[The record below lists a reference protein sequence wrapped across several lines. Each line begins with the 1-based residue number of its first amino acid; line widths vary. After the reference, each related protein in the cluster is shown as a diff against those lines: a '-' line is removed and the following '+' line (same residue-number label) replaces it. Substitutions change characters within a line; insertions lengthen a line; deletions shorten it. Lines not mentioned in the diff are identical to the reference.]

1 MTAPNHIAG
10 GIVITGI
17 FASLWNVNIFEN
29 PLYISLTII
38 GSLIPDIDHTKSIIG
53 KLVYPLA
60 RWISI
65 KFGHR
70 TITHSIGFITVLTFT
85 MYMLEHFQ
93 MFGLEG
99 HSASLIL
106 FFSVF
111 SHYILDMF
119 TVQGIPLFYP
129 IYRNP
134 CVIPANVDL
143 RITTG
148 NLKQEGVTL
157 FIFALMVFF
166 LQDLFQNGFW
176 FTYNK
181 SFNDITHLEREFKK
195 SNTLLLVNYDFD
207 LFQKKYKSSGYLVY
221 ADFKQCY
228 ILSDTLIIL
237 NTFRQGQLIHK
248 LEPVKTDNILTVK
261 TYDFSNIPVDSV
273 NSILAYKFISQG
285 KVFSNKSVDLVTK
298 DALKSAMYFDLEN
311 EYNLRYIESMKDSLN
326 NNKFKEIQELEYKIK
341 LEEDALSYGN
351 SKFYKAKKR
360 LRRLH
365 SKLENSNSLSSYDI
379 NEIKNEIIKLE
390 AFATSFTPKRS
401 KTLIKLIDQLNEVIN
416 RKITTDI
423 YLSGTLNYF
432 DLPKKNKN
440 TIASKN

>member
-17 FASLWNVNIFEN
+17 FASLWNVNIFAN

-70 TITHSIGFITVLTFT
+70 TITHSIGFITFLTVT

-93 MFGLEG
+93 FFGLEG

-111 SHYILDMF
+111 SHYLLDMA
-119 TVQGIPLFYP
+119 TIQGIPLFYP

-148 NLKQEGVTL
+148 NLKQEGIAL

-181 SFNDITHLEREFKK
+181 KFNDIAHLEREFKN
-195 SNTLLLVNYDFD
+195 SNTLLKVNYDFD
-207 LFQKKYKSSGYLVY
+207 LFQNNYTSSGFLVY
-221 ADFKQCY
+221 ADFEKCI
-228 ILSDTLIIL
+228 ILSDTLITLDIY
-237 NTFRQGQLIHK
+237 RQGQLIHK
-248 LEPVKTDNILTVK
+248 LEPVKTKDVLTVN
-261 TYDFSNIPVDSV
+261 TSNFSNITVDSI
-273 NSILAYKFISQG
+273 NKILANKFISQG
-285 KVFSNKSVDLVTK
+285 KIFANKSIDLVTK
-298 DALKSAMYFDLEN
+298 DDLKSSMYFDLKN
-311 EYNLRYIESMKDSLN
+311 EYNLHYIESIKDSLN
-326 NNKFKEIQELEYKIK
+326 NNKFSELQELEYKIK
-341 LEEDALSYGN
+341 LEEDALSHGN
-351 SKFYKAKKR
+351 SRYYKAMNRLKK
-360 LRRLH
+360 LNA
-365 SKLENSNSLSSYDI
+365 KLQNSTSLTGYDI

-390 AFATSFTPKRS
+390 SFTAGFTPKRS
-401 KTLIKLIDQLNEVIN
+401 KTLIKLQDQLEAVKN
-416 RKITTDI
+416 RKISTDI
-423 YLSGTLNYF
+423 FVSGTINYF
-432 DLPKKNKN
+432 HLPEKNKN
-440 TIASKN
+440 TIASSN